1 MKLGPDGK
9 IYLTAARLD
18 LGEDDPLPEYQ
29 THFWVIN
36 NPDSLGAACD
46 LDTASISSGG
56 RNLAASF
63 PNIPNFQLGPWR
75 GSPCDTLD
83 ETNSVAEVSSLPFK
97 AYPNPVQD
105 HLYIGNP
112 LQTTCQAVV
121 YNAMGQEVERF
132 DLDPGGQAHAT
143 GWWPVGFYS
152 LVLQQPDG
160 TLDKISLIKME

>member
-1 MKLGPDGK
+1 MPN
-9 IYLTAARLD
+9 YA
-18 LGEDDPLPEYQ
+18 
-29 THFWVIN
+29 
-36 NPDSLGAACD
+36 LGA
-46 LDTASISSGG
+46 
-56 RNLAASF
+56 LA
-63 PNIPNFQLGPWR
+63 
-75 GSPCDTLD
+75 GSPCDTLN
-83 ETNSVAEVSSLPFK
+83 ETNSVAEVTSPPFK

-105 HLYIGNP
+105 HLHIDNP
-112 LQTTCQAVV
+112 LPTTCQAVV